1 MRDSDKTRLKIIGC
15 LVVLLAIFYVIDTYR
30 KAWEPSGTEKL
41 TDINISIIEGLPGRN
56 FPDRKWLHRVNSIE
70 RLKYADS
77 RYTGI
82 EIDVVFDEKNHF
94 FDVYHYPDV
103 SKGLSLDT
111 LIAAMTKPE
120 KHYYWIDFKNLTNE
134 NKLAA
139 SQELFRIAIK
149 YNILTNIIVES
160 ENPRCLD
167 DFSRLGFYT
176 SYYLPNINPYQI
188 SAKELETYIKT
199 IAANLTS
206 NPTNAVSAQE
216 IQYELIKKYLYN
228 FDILLWNFTDNPIS
242 LKLREHR
249 LLKDPKVKVLLID

>member
-1 MRDSDKTRLKIIGC
+1 
-15 LVVLLAIFYVIDTYR
+15 
-30 KAWEPSGTEKL
+30 
-41 TDINISIIEGLPGRN
+41 
-56 FPDRKWLHRVNSIE
+56 
-70 RLKYADS
+70 
-77 RYTGI
+77 
-82 EIDVVFDEKNHF
+82 
-94 FDVYHYPDV
+94 
-103 SKGLSLDT
+103 LDT

-249 LLKDPKVKVLLID
+249 LLKDQKVKVLLID

>member
-1 MRDSDKTRLKIIGC
+1 MRDSVKTRLKIIGC

-41 TDINISIIEGLPGRN
+41 ADIHISIIEGLPGKN
-56 FPDRKWLHRVNSIE
+56 FPERKWLHRVNSIE

-82 EIDVVFDEKNHF
+82 EIDVVFDEKKHF

-103 SKGLSLDT
+103 SRGLSLDT
-111 LIAAMTKPE
+111 LVSAMTNPE

-249 LLKDPKVKVLLID
+249 LLKDQKVKVLLID